1 MSGGQFVH
9 LVRRL
14 DAERAAHTV
23 EGHWTGCVA
32 NGQVAPGIER
42 KENES
47 ERWAMEQSYLTMS
60 LYRFGGLGAKCRHG
74 VGQYDVALGAGES
87 VDWGFAQSRLGGRH
101 AYLAPVER
109 PKTTSKSTVSVR
121 NKSTSS

>member
-1 MSGGQFVH
+1 M
-9 LVRRL
+9 
-14 DAERAAHTV
+14 
-23 EGHWTGCVA
+23 EGHWTGRIV
-32 NGQVAPGIER
+32 NGEVTPGIER

-60 LYRFGGLGAKCRHG
+60 LYRFAGLGAKCRHG
-74 VGQYDVALGAGES
+74 VGQYDVAFGAGES
-87 VDWGFAQSRLGGRH
+87 VDRGFAQSRLGRRH
-101 AYLAPVER
+101 AYLAPAER